1 MLLKE
6 DATWRNI
13 EKNNPAFKD
22 LKNFN
27 HDAFVYKWDTAACT
41 LQDFKL
47 NIKVIA
53 AREAV
58 SKKMTDVMET
68 CLKTKSA
75 TYENDIK
82 DAFKRGEANMYNTI
96 ESYKK

>member
-1 MLLKE
+1 M
-6 DATWRNI
+6 
-13 EKNNPAFKD
+13 
-22 LKNFN
+22 
-27 HDAFVYKWDTAACT
+27 
-41 LQDFKL
+41 